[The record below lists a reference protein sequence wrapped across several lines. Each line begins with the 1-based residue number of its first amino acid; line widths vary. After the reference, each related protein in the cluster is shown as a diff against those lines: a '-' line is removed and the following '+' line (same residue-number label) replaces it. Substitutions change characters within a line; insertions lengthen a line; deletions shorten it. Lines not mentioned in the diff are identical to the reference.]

1 MRKIHLA
8 LVAVTSVIN
17 LFLNDPMSEKEIL
30 IFQKHLVISP
40 LCIYY
45 KKILLLLGIL
55 KQVNRTCLVL
65 SMILFL
71 LEKSIKIINV
81 RLIDTTPIPYK
92 NDLKLIFTPSPKD
105 S

>member
-8 LVAVTSVIN
+8 LVAVTSVID
-17 LFLNDPMSEKEIL
+17 LFLNDLMSEKGIL

-45 KKILLLLGIL
+45 KKILLLFGIL
-55 KQVNRTCLVL
+55 KQVNRTRLVL

-71 LEKSIKIINV
+71 LEKV
-81 RLIDTTPIPYK
+81 Y
-92 NDLKLIFTPSPKD
+92 
-105 S
+105 